1 VTIKLTQKTNQH
13 WLIPHRHRAANR
25 RHRDLKSNSNSTY
38 AGADSIMNL
47 IRSLCVLAT
56 GNPLKRRKKKKEKR
70 SRIYETR
77 KIEDQEDSGK
87 AKTAMC

>member
-1 VTIKLTQKTNQH
+1 
-13 WLIPHRHRAANR
+13 
-25 RHRDLKSNSNSTY
+25 
-38 AGADSIMNL
+38 MNL
-47 IRSLCVLAT
+47 IEDLCVLAT